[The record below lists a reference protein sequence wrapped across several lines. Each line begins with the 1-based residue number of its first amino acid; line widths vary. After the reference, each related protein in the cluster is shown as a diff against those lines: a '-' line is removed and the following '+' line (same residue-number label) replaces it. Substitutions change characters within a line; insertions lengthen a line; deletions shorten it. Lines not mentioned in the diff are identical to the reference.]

1 MARYD
6 HYENGE
12 WVGTTEVPGTSNAD
26 GWVHT
31 YSADGKSR
39 STWVSNPAQYDYS
52 YNSQPKSWE
61 DRKAENEALHSVI
74 NFILTFSLK
83 IGVPLMIIEGIVVLL
98 YFITTMGLQQFLTG
112 VKELLSE
119 LLLSEDVLGFL
130 TIVGCITLFC
140 VLCIIISKIKGAF
153 KKVKGNKGNTASVN
167 GAEINNQ
174 TNETTQDKK
183 LINLVELAEM
193 QRKRSDEEWL

>member
-74 NFILTFSLK
+74 NFILTLSFKVGLPMML
-83 IGVPLMIIEGIVVLL
+83 IVGVVIFV
-98 YFITTMGLQQFLTG
+98 YF
-112 VKELLSE
+112 VKEMGIQ
-119 LLLSEDVLGFL
+119 GFL
-130 TIVGCITLFC
+130 NGVIEFMVEAPDVTITCIVFLVIPF
-140 VLCIIISKIKGAF
+140 LIIMKETIDKIK
-153 KKVKGNKGNTASVN
+153 KKTKKDKGNAI
-167 GAEINNQ
+167 GANSGKITNQ

>member
-74 NFILTFSLK
+74 NFILTLSFKVGLPMML
-83 IGVPLMIIEGIVVLL
+83 IVGVVLFV
-98 YFITTMGLQQFLTG
+98 YF
-112 VKELLSE
+112 VKEMGIQ
-119 LLLSEDVLGFL
+119 GFL
-130 TIVGCITLFC
+130 NGVIEFMVEAPDVTITCIVFLVIPFF
-140 VLCIIISKIKGAF
+140 IIVKEAVDKIK
-153 KKVKGNKGNTASVN
+153 KKTKKEKGNAI
-167 GAEINNQ
+167 GAHSGKITNQ
-174 TNETTQDKK
+174 TNETTQEKK
-183 LINLVELAEM
+183 SINLVELVEM

>member
-26 GWVHT
+26 GWIHT

-39 STWVSNPAQYDYS
+39 ATWVSNPTQYDYS
-52 YNSQPKSWE
+52 LNSQPKSWE

-74 NFILTFSLK
+74 NFILTLSFKVGLPMML
-83 IGVPLMIIEGIVVLL
+83 IVGVVIFV
-98 YFITTMGLQQFLTG
+98 YF
-112 VKELLSE
+112 VKEMGIQ
-119 LLLSEDVLGFL
+119 GFL
-130 TIVGCITLFC
+130 NGVIEFMVEAPDVTITCIVFLVIPF
-140 VLCIIISKIKGAF
+140 LIIMKETIDKIK
-153 KKVKGNKGNTASVN
+153 KKTKKDKGNVI
-167 GAEINNQ
+167 GANSGKITNQ
-174 TNETTQDKK
+174 TKETTQEMKS
-183 LINLVELAEM
+183 INLVELVEM